1 MIVVQ
6 KVPSPAIDVIGP
18 NGFIYKDLN
27 DLTLWKLLIE
37 IAKNRVDGFWFINDD
52 GEKEFISDIGEMNW
66 PKRFRQDLPLIFELQ
81 NIQLN
86 VKLSENEV

>member
-6 KVPSPAIDVIGP
+6 KVPSPTIDIIGP
-18 NGFIYKDLN
+18 DGFIYKDLN

-52 GEKEFISDIGEMNW
+52 GEKEFISNLGVMAW
-66 PKRFRQDLPLIFELQ
+66 PKRFRQDLSFIFELQ
-81 NIQLN
+81 DMQLN
-86 VKLSENEV
+86 AELYENEV